1 MDELETM
8 RVVAAAWQQQAHQL
22 LDQIVGQTIRAAI
35 DEREPDEACDP
46 DPEEGH

>member
-8 RVVAAAWQQQAHQL
+8 KVVAAAWQQQAHML
-22 LDQIVGQTIRAAI
+22 LDQIVAQTIRAAI
-35 DEREPDEACDP
+35 DEREPDEAGD